1 MAWCEA
7 NRVEY
12 VLGLAKNERLKT
24 EIAKEMAE
32 AKAQYQQILHVR
44 TRLFKEFFSSDA
56 EKLES
61 CATRGGQGLSIWKR
75 ERTRDS

>member
-24 EIAKEMAE
+24 EIAKEIAE
-32 AKAQYQQILHVR
+32 AKEQYEQTGRATHCS
-44 TRLFKEFFSSDA
+44 KSS
-56 EKLES
+56 
-61 CATRGGQGLSIWKR
+61 SI
-75 ERTRDS
+75 ETP